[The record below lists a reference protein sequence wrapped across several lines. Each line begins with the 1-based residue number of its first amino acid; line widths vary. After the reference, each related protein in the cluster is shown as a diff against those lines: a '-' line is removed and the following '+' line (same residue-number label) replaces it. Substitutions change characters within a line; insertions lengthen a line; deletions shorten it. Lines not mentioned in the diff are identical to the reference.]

1 MESGQLLS
9 DAFTLM
15 VLGMGTV
22 YVFLTVLVFVTS
34 TMSALVDKYVPAQPA
49 ALQTSTVATPAED
62 QTLLAVITAA
72 IHAHR
77 TRK

>member
-15 VLGMGTV
+15 GLGMGTV
-22 YVFLTVLVFVTS
+22 FVFLTLLVFVTS

-49 ALQTSTVATPAED
+49 APQPSTVAAPSED
-62 QTLLAVITAA
+62 QSLLAVITAA